1 LTAQGAGLIPI
12 WVAVFPAVLHN
23 LPTVA
28 FGNGM
33 TGFASTSATLTACS
47 DTFLCNLLRP
57 AFVFPAP
64 VFPGKYAFREGI
76 SPQPPGIVEIL

>member
-1 LTAQGAGLIPI
+1 
-12 WVAVFPAVLHN
+12 VAVFPAVLHN

-33 TGFASTSATLTACS
+33 TGFASTNATLTVCS

-64 VFPGKYAFREGI
+64 VFPGKYAFR
-76 SPQPPGIVEIL
+76 